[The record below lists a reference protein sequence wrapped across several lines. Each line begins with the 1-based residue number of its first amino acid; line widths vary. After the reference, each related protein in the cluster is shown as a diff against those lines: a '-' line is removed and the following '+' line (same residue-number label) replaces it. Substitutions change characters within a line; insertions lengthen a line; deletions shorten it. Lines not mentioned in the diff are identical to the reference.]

1 MTHKQEI
8 KVANP
13 HLGQRVTG
21 RSSPG
26 SLERPMESNH
36 LQKANSR
43 QSISMATSQPSGH
56 EHHKQD
62 MWQESSVG
70 EFS

>member
-1 MTHKQEI
+1 MTHEQEI
-8 KVANP
+8 QTANP

-21 RSSPG
+21 KSSPI
-26 SLERPMESNH
+26 SLERPMESNN

-43 QSISMATSQPSGH
+43 QSIFMTTSQPSGH
-56 EHHKQD
+56 EHHKED
-62 MWQESSVG
+62 MWQESTVA